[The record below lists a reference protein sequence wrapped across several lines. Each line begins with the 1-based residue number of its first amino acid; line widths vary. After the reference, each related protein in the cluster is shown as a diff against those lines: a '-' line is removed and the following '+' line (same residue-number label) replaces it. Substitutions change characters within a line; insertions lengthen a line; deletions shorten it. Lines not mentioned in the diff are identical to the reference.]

1 VKELKPPIIYI
12 LFVYLFFQMYREQHR
27 AFKIITDVTMKR
39 STQDEVS
46 AFMKALIKRSDKTEL
61 PNDFRSLHQELRQL
75 V

>member
-12 LFVYLFFQMYREQHR
+12 LFVYLFFQLYREQHR